1 MLNNIFQQQNIS
13 SPFRNL
19 LTLFGEKKIN
29 LQSASQSIND
39 HLAKISKVIDSSM
52 DQGMKKVDKIIVDS
66 GELINTPVKW
76 MKDMQRTW
84 FIYIICLAIVC
95 LCLLF
100 FYCVCKVYF
109 SRRCSGISRLS
120 KRLTE
125 ITVIMAKNNNSNL
138 SKY

>member
-1 MLNNIFQQQNIS
+1 
-13 SPFRNL
+13 
-19 LTLFGEKKIN
+19 
-29 LQSASQSIND
+29 
-39 HLAKISKVIDSSM
+39 M
-52 DQGMKKVDKIIVDS
+52 DQGMKKVDKIIEDS

-84 FIYIICLAIVC
+84 FIYIICLAIIF

-100 FYCVCKVYF
+100 FYCVCKVHF
-109 SRRCSGISRLS
+109 LRRCSGISRLS